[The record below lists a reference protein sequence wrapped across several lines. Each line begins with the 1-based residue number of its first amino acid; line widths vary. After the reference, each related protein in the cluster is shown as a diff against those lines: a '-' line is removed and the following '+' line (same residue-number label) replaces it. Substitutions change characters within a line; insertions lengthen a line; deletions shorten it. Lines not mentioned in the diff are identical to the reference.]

1 MSRENLE
8 IVRRVF
14 EAEARR
20 DAATALTLYDPEVE
34 FDTSRG
40 TFRDLAGRRR
50 YHGHDGLRSWFRDW
64 YEAWENIQ
72 EDVEELIDTGDD
84 VISVVTIRG
93 RGRASGL
100 EVELTHQ
107 PAVWTIRG
115 GKIVRVVWFRTR
127 EEALEAVGLPD

>member
-1 MSRENLE
+1 VEV
-8 IVRRVF
+8 VRRVF

-20 DAATALTLYDPEVE
+20 DAATALALYDPEVE

-40 TFRDLAGRRR
+40 TFGDLAGGRL
-50 YHGHDGLRSWFRDW
+50 YYGHEGLRTWFRDW
-64 YEAWENIQ
+64 YEAWENVQ
-72 EDVEELIDTGDD
+72 EDVEELIDAGDD

-107 PAVWTIRG
+107 PAVWTIQNGR
-115 GKIVRVVWFRTR
+115 IVRVMWLRTR
-127 EEALEAVGLPD
+127 EEALEAAGLRE